1 MTVLLDD
8 DNADSDVPLLRAAR
22 RRLATEWFS
31 NNFQNR
37 GSSGGANFVAASLSQ
52 AVAHSES
59 SRLPISMQIAPLN
72 GGCFGFQQYIFALC
86 LSHVKCSS
94 KASCFLR
101 RSFAS

>member
-1 MTVLLDD
+1 MTGLLDD
-8 DNADSDVPLLRAAR
+8 DNADESDVPLLRAAR
-22 RRLATEWFS
+22 SRLATEWFS

-37 GSSGGANFVAASLSQ
+37 GSSGGANLAAALLSQ

-72 GGCFGFQQYIFALC
+72 GGCFGFQQYVFALC

-94 KASCFLR
+94 KASCF
-101 RSFAS
+101 FA